1 MCSYEHA
8 HRLPFPLLLLL
19 LLLKIIAYSRDLN
32 DTFSQQ
38 LPRFIYLPRSE
49 GGMHIYAT
57 STSFCSLSLI
67 NPTVYGK
74 SIQNVEYS

>member
-1 MCSYEHA
+1 MHTDCLFPCFYCFYYYFKD
-8 HRLPFPLLLLL
+8 HR
-19 LLLKIIAYSRDLN
+19 YSRDLN

-38 LPRFIYLPRSE
+38 LPRFMDLPRSE
-49 GGMHIYAT
+49 GVMCIYAT

-74 SIQNVEYS
+74 STQDVENS